1 MERAPFLARL
11 IPPSRASILVHVP
24 PRRVGPYEILSPIG
38 RGGIGTVYRARH
50 EETGR
55 LAAVK
60 VLGPAPAVDATAARR
75 LAREYEVLRTLD
87 HPYVV
92 RVYDA
97 GVCEGYSFL
106 AMELVEG
113 LDLRAY
119 LSPVIDDEDLA
130 PLPDDLETPWPASPG
145 SPHGIDPGP
154 DAIRALA
161 AMMDEPDTEPHA
173 VGWPHG
179 PVHAV
184 HPSPP
189 RSPLPPEVREAMN
202 RTSRLERLRIAVGQV
217 ADALAYVHGHGL
229 VHRDIKPSNIMVDDL
244 RRARLMDFGLVKAGE
259 AEDGLTQTGR
269 VVGTYRYMS
278 PEQAQGH
285 AVDAR
290 SDLYSLGVILYEL
303 LTGAPPFVTSDPVT
317 LWRDILGRR
326 PAPVAAINPGA
337 DVRLARLAEQLL
349 EKDPEK
355 RLQSAAEVKLALAD
369 QIGVAPTGR

>member
-1 MERAPFLARL
+1 
-11 IPPSRASILVHVP
+11 
-24 PRRVGPYEILSPIG
+24 
-38 RGGIGTVYRARH
+38 VYRARH
-50 EETGR
+50 ETSGR

-75 LAREYEVLRTLD
+75 LAREYDVLRALD
-87 HPYVV
+87 HPHVV

-97 GVCEGYSFL
+97 GVSEGYSFL

-119 LSPVIDDEDLA
+119 LSPVIDDEDLVPVPIDA
-130 PLPDDLETPWPASPG
+130 DTPFPGSPG
-145 SPHGIDPGP
+145 SPPDLEAGP

-173 VGWPHG
+173 VAWSPTIAQAPH
-179 PVHAV
+179 V
-184 HPSPP
+184 SPP
-189 RSPLPPEVREAMN
+189 RALLAPEIREALN
-202 RTSRLERLRIAVGQV
+202 RPSRLERMRVALGQV
-217 ADALAYVHGHGL
+217 ADALAYVHRRGL

-244 RRARLMDFGLVKAGE
+244 RRARLMDFGLVKTAVE
-259 AEDGLTQTGR
+259 TQDGLTQTGR

-303 LTGAPPFVTSDPVT
+303 LTGAPPFLASDPVG
-317 LWRDILGRR
+317 LWREILTCR
-326 PAPVAAINPGA
+326 PSPVASSNPGA
-337 DVRLARLAEQLL
+337 NPPLASLAERLL
-349 EKDPEK
+349 EKDPAK
-355 RLQSAAEVKLALAD
+355 RPQSAEEVRAAL
-369 QIGVAPTGR
+369 IER

>member
-1 MERAPFLARL
+1 
-11 IPPSRASILVHVP
+11 V
-24 PRRVGPYEILSPIG
+24 ILSAIG
-38 RGGIGTVYRARH
+38 RGGIGTVYRGRH
-50 EETGR
+50 EATGQ
-55 LAAVK
+55 LAAIK
-60 VLGPAPAVDATAARR
+60 VLGPAPAVDAIAARR

-87 HPYVV
+87 HPHVV

-106 AMELVEG
+106 ALELVVG

-130 PLPDDLETPWPASPG
+130 PLPDDVDTPWSPSAG
-145 SPHGIDPGP
+145 SPPHLDPGP

-173 VGWPHG
+173 VAWPHG
-179 PVHAV
+179 PPHA
-184 HPSPP
+184 PQAAPP

-202 RTSRLERLRIAVGQV
+202 RSSRLERLRVALAQV
-217 ADALAYVHGHGL
+217 ADALAYVHGRGL
-229 VHRDIKPSNIMVDDL
+229 VHRDLKPSNIMVDDL
-244 RRARLMDFGLVKAGE
+244 RRARLMDFGLVKADE
-259 AEDGLTQTGR
+259 SDDGLTQTGR

-278 PEQAQGH
+278 PEQAQGL

-303 LTGAPPFVTSDPVT
+303 LTGAPPFTASDPVA

-326 PAPVAAINPGA
+326 PAPVSSINPGA
-337 DVRLARLAEQLL
+337 DTRLAALAERLL
-349 EKDPEK
+349 EKEPGK
-355 RLQSAAEVKLALAD
+355 RLQTAEEVGAAL
-369 QIGVAPTGR
+369 GV